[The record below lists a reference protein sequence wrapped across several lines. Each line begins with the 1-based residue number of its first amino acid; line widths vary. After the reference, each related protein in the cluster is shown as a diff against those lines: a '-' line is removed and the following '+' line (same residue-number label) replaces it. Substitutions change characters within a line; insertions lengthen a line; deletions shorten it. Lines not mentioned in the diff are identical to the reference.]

1 MRISEVLKSSLITLR
16 LNGRR
21 TFLTMIGIII
31 GISAVIT
38 IMSLGNGFQQQTLND
53 LAKDAQGRSNQAFY
67 FYPTSEAIDYSR
79 FNPFTK
85 DDLAA
90 ISKITGVDEVEVV
103 EVQEEKV
110 RYMEATFSDKSESY
124 DVSLV
129 DASQY
134 RMVSGRNLSLADFQN
149 NQRYAIIDLAAAT
162 DLFEKP
168 GLALHK
174 SIQLDK
180 QDYTIIGV
188 YDSESAVQEAPFGGN
203 SGVLFVTMSQIE
215 IPSTTYQRYNPQEA
229 NEWEIIVYF
238 EPDSNMKAINQ
249 QIYDYLITEG
259 SAFDRGDYRFY
270 DSSEMM
276 EQIGSTLS
284 MITLFVS
291 AVASI
296 SLFIAGVG
304 VMNMMYIS
312 VSERTKEIGIRRSL
326 GATRRSITWQFLL
339 EGITI
344 TALGGVIGYS
354 LGIGLAFL
362 ISGMLPFPAIID
374 LQTALVSVSVSVII
388 GLIFSVFPARAASR
402 KSVVEILR

>member
-1 MRISEVLKSSLITLR
+1 MRISEVLKSSLVTLR

-53 LAKDAQGRSNQAFY
+53 LAKDAQGRSSQAFY
-67 FYPTSEAIDYSR
+67 FNPVSETIDYAR

-85 DDLAA
+85 ADLEA
-90 ISKITGVDEVEVV
+90 ISQIPGVDEVQVLEALPEPVI
-103 EVQEEKV
+103 
-110 RYMEATFSDKSESY
+110 YLDATFNDIKESY

-129 DASQY
+129 DGSQY
-134 RMVSGRNLSLADFQN
+134 TMISGRNLSLADYQN
-149 NQRYAIIDLAAAT
+149 SQRYAIIDQAAAT
-162 DLFEKP
+162 DLFKSP

-188 YDSESAVQEAPFGGN
+188 YDSESAVQEEVVGGN
-203 SGVLFVTMSQIE
+203 SGVVTLTMSQIE
-215 IPSTTYQRYNPQEA
+215 IPSTTYERYNPQEA
-229 NEWEIIVYF
+229 NEWEITVYF
-238 EPDSNMKAINQ
+238 EPDSNMKASNQ
-249 QIYDYLITEG
+249 QIYDFLITEG
-259 SAFDRGDYRFY
+259 SASDMGDYSYY

-276 EQIGSTLS
+276 EQIGSTLT

-362 ISGMLPFPAIID
+362 ISGVLPFPAVID
-374 LQTALVSVSVSVII
+374 LQTAIVSVSVSVII

-402 KSVVEILR
+402 KNVVEILR

>member
-1 MRISEVLKSSLITLR
+1 MRSSELLKSSLGTLR

-21 TFLTMIGIII
+21 TFLTMIGIVI

-53 LAKDAQGRSNQAFY
+53 LAKDAEGRPNQTFY
-67 FYPTSEAIDYSR
+67 FFPTSEAIDYSR

-85 DDLAA
+85 SDLAA
-90 ISKITGVDEVEVV
+90 ISQIAGVDEVEVV
-103 EVQEEKV
+103 EAEEEKV
-110 RYMEATFSDKSESY
+110 LYMEASFGEQSESY

-129 DASQY
+129 DGSQY
-134 RMVSGRNLSLADFQN
+134 KMVSGRNLSLADVQN
-149 NQRYAIIDLAAAT
+149 KQRYAIIDVEAAS

-168 GLALHK
+168 ALALHQ
-174 SIQLDK
+174 SVQLDQ

-188 YDSESAVQEAPFGGN
+188 YDNQSAVQEAPVGGN
-203 SGVLFVTMSQIE
+203 SGILYVTMSQIE

-229 NEWEIIVYF
+229 NEWEILVYF
-238 EPDSNMKAINQ
+238 EADANMKAINQ
-249 QIYDYLITEG
+249 QIYDFLITEG
-259 SAFDRGDYRFY
+259 SGFDMGDYRYY

-276 EQIGSTLS
+276 EQIGSTLT

-291 AVASI
+291 AIASI

-326 GATRRSITWQFLL
+326 GATRRSILWQFLF
-339 EGITI
+339 EGVAI
-344 TALGGVIGYS
+344 TALGGIIGYA
-354 LGIGLAFL
+354 LGLGLAFL
-362 ISGMLPFPAIID
+362 ISGLLPFPAIVD
-374 LQTALVSVSVSVII
+374 LQTALVSVGVSVLI
-388 GLIFSVFPARAASR
+388 GLMFSVFPARAAAR
-402 KSVVEILR
+402 KNVVEILR